1 MKKVLLISFA
11 ILFAINLNTQAHD
24 FSAVND
30 GDTIYYRITS
40 SVNPYTVGVT
50 FKGNYHFSYD
60 NEYKG
65 NVTIPDS
72 VQYNGHYYKV
82 TAISYN
88 AFQNCTELTSITIP
102 NSVTLIDDYAFHG
115 CNGLTSMVIPNS
127 VTLINSYAFG
137 VCNGLTSVTIPSSVY
152 EIGFNAF
159 EGCTG
164 LTSIT
169 CNATTP
175 PSLGLDVFNLVN
187 KSIPLYVP
195 EASVALYQAAE
206 GWRDFYN
213 IQIGLNDITVDNKVD
228 ILIYPNPTQDKT
240 KISIDNL
247 SSKADVIV
255 LDIMG
260 KEVKRG
266 VINKGEKILDIDLSG
281 YAKGIYNIRI
291 VNETINQTKKLIV
304 Q

>member
-1 MKKVLLISFA
+1 MKKTILILLA

-24 FSAVND
+24 FSAVYN
-30 GDTIYYRITS
+30 GTTIYYSITS
-40 SVNPYTVGVT
+40 SVSPYTVSVT
-50 FKGNYHFSYD
+50 FKGDYRLSYD
-60 NEYKG
+60 NEYSG
-65 NVTIPDS
+65 SVSIPDS
-72 VQYNGHYYKV
+72 VQFNGNFYKV
-82 TAISYN
+82 SLIGDTAFYG
-88 AFQNCTELTSITIP
+88 CDGLTSITIP
-102 NSVTLIDDYAFHG
+102 NSVTTIGDFAFHG
-115 CNGLTSMVIPNS
+115 CSGLTSMVIPNS

-152 EIGFNAF
+152 EIGYNAF

-213 IQIGLNDITVDNKVD
+213 IQIGLNDITVANNVD
-228 ILIYPNPTQDKT
+228 ILIYPNPTQDKA

-266 VINKGEKILDIDLSG
+266 VINKGTKVLDIDLSG
-281 YAKGIYNIRI
+281 YAKGLYNIRI
-291 VNETINQTKKLIV
+291 MNDSINQTKKLIV

>member
-1 MKKVLLISFA
+1 MKKLLLIVFT
-11 ILFAINLNTQAHD
+11 LLCAININAQTHD

-30 GDTIYYRITS
+30 GDSIYYRITS
-40 SVNPYTVGVT
+40 SIIPYTASVT
-50 FKGNYHFSYD
+50 FKGSYHFSYD

-65 NVTIPDS
+65 SVSIPDS

-82 TAISYN
+82 TAIGHN

-102 NSVTLIDDYAFHG
+102 NSVTLIDDYAFHH
-115 CNGLTSMVIPNS
+115 CTGLTSMVIPNS
-127 VTLINSYAFG
+127 VTLINSYAFA
-137 VCNGLTSVTIPSSVY
+137 VCNELTSITIPNSVSH
-152 EIGFNAF
+152 IDFSAF
-159 EGCTG
+159 GGCTG

-169 CNATTP
+169 CLATTP
-175 PSLGLDVFNLVN
+175 PSLSFDVFILVN

-195 EASVALYQAAE
+195 EASVALYQAAD

-213 IQIGLNDITVDNKVD
+213 IQIGLHDITVANKVD

-240 KISIDNL
+240 KIMIEDLN
-247 SSKADVIV
+247 SKADVIV
-255 LDIMG
+255 MDIMG
-260 KEVKRG
+260 KEVNRG
-266 VINKGEKILDIDLSG
+266 VIDKGTKVLDIDLSG

-291 VNETINQTKKLIV
+291 VNENINQTKKLIV